1 MNAFELNKIAGAV
14 LTAALLIFGGKTFLE
29 IVDKPPKVATAGYT
43 LPMPKGGVPGA
54 GPAQPAAPFDFKEIA
69 PLMAK
74 ASVDGGKDS
83 FRKCTSC
90 HTVEKGG
97 PNRVG
102 PNLYGIVGRDVAKYE
117 GFAYSPA
124 MVAKGGK
131 WDWEHLAVYL
141 HNPRTAI
148 PNNKMVFPG
157 VKDNAELADLL
168 AYLRTLSDAPAPL
181 PN

>member
-29 IVDKPPKVATAGYT
+29 IVDKPHNVAKAGYT

-54 GPAQPAAPFDFKEIA
+54 GPGKPAAPFDFKEIA

-90 HTVEKGG
+90 HTADKGG
-97 PNRVG
+97 PNKVG
-102 PNLYGIVGRDVAKYE
+102 PNLYGLVGRDVGQAR
-117 GFAYSPA
+117 GLRLLAGHDRQGRQVGLGALGGLSAQPA
-124 MVAKGGK
+124 
-131 WDWEHLAVYL
+131 E
-141 HNPRTAI
+141 AI
-148 PNNKMVFPG
+148 PNNKMAFPG

-168 AYLRTLSDAPAPL
+168 AYLRTLSDSPVAV